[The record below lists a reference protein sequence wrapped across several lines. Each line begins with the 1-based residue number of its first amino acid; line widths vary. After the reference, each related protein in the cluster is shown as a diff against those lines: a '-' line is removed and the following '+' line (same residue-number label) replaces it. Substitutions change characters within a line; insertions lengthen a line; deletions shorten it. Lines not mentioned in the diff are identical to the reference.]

1 MRTRGAGSRR
11 RAADPFTLSLKAFLE
26 DLRAR
31 GHTEA
36 TARHARYDL
45 PSLFAHLRA
54 HGVREPRAVRE
65 EDLIFFAQTLA
76 TRQSARGRALSPV
89 TIGSYLGTV
98 RAFFSFLA
106 KRGVLLTNPAAG
118 LPLPRARKLPRVAL
132 TQAQAC
138 RLVETP
144 SVLTAVGQRNR
155 ALLETLYGTGIRLS
169 ECVRLDLTDVDLGEG
184 TLLVRCGKGR
194 KDRLLPF
201 PAQAAAALDLYLRES
216 RPRLARGAS
225 ELALFLSRDGRRLKP
240 VSVQFVVWWHA
251 KRAGIRIRI
260 SPHMLRHA
268 CATHLLRGGAG
279 VRHIQE
285 LLGHERLETT
295 AVYTRVEIQD
305 LKDALARAHPR
316 ERGRR

>member
-1 MRTRGAGSRR
+1 VRTRGAGSR

-31 GHTEA
+31 GYTEA

-45 PSLFAHLRA
+45 PPLFAHLRRR
-54 HGVREPRAVRE
+54 GIPEPRAVRE
-65 EDLIFFAQTLA
+65 EDLAFFAQALA
-76 TRQSARGRALSPV
+76 TTQSARGRPLSPV
-89 TIGSYLGTV
+89 TICSYLGTV

-118 LPLPRARKLPRVAL
+118 LPLPRVRKLPRVAL
-132 TQAQAC
+132 TQAEAC

-169 ECVRLDLTDVDLGEG
+169 ECVRVDLTDVDLGEG

-201 PAQAAAALDLYLRES
+201 PARAAAALDLYLRES
-216 RPRLARGAS
+216 RPGLARGAS
-225 ELALFLSRDGRRLKP
+225 EPALFLSRDGRRLKP
-240 VSVQFVVWWHA
+240 ISVQFVVWWHA
-251 KRAGIRIRI
+251 KRAGIRSRI

-268 CATHLLRGGAG
+268 CATHLLRGGAD

-305 LKDALARAHPR
+305 LKDALTRAHPR
-316 ERGRR
+316 QRARR

>member
-106 KRGVLLTNPAAG
+106 KKGVLLTNPAAG
-118 LPLPRARKLPRVAL
+118 LPLPRGRKLPRVAL
-132 TQAQAC
+132 TQAEAC

>member
-1 MRTRGAGSRR
+1 VRTRGAGSRR

-31 GHTEA
+31 GYTGA

-45 PSLFAHLRA
+45 PPLFAHLGRRRI
-54 HGVREPRAVRE
+54 REPRAVRE
-65 EDLIFFAQTLA
+65 EDLVSFAQTLA
-76 TRQSARGRALSPV
+76 TKQSARGRPLSPV
-89 TIGSYLGTV
+89 TISSYLGTV
-98 RAFFSFLA
+98 RVFFSFLA
-106 KRGVLLTNPAAG
+106 KKGVLFTNPAAR
-118 LPLPRARKLPRVAL
+118 LPMPRAWKLPRVAL
-132 TQAQAC
+132 TQAEAC

-144 SVLTAVGQRNR
+144 SADTEVGRRNR

-201 PAQAAAALDLYLRES
+201 PARAAAALDLYLRES
-216 RPRLARGAS
+216 RPWLARRAS
-225 ELALFLSRDGRRLKP
+225 EQALFISRDGGRLKP
-240 VSVQFVVWWHA
+240 ITVQFVVWWHA
-251 KRAGIRIRI
+251 KRAGIRARI

-268 CATHLLRGGAG
+268 CATHLLRGGAD

-305 LKDALARAHPR
+305 LRDALARAHPR
-316 ERGRR
+316 ERKRR